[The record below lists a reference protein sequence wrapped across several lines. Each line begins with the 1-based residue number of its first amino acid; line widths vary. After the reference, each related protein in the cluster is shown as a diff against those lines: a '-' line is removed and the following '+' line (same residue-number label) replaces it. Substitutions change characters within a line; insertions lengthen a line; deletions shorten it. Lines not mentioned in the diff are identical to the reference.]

1 MPSSIQL
8 FKVDEPVPSLK
19 LHSLEYKD
27 GKWTYCYG
35 FETPVKLTDR
45 RRKNPLYILGNIGNQ
60 HIVSE
65 QNNNLINTE
74 IYSKQDVYDLIELQ
88 SKYDRLFRENFLEA
102 NKKLIPN
109 LTERTFTLENK
120 SQKAN
125 GKMIVRLL
133 EDDGKHSTF
142 VGRG

>member
-1 MPSSIQL
+1 M
-8 FKVDEPVPSLK
+8 
-19 LHSLEYKD
+19 
-27 GKWTYCYG
+27 
-35 FETPVKLTDR
+35 
-45 RRKNPLYILGNIGNQ
+45 
-60 HIVSE
+60 SE

-102 NKKLIPN
+102 NRKLIPN